1 MSPQTKGEDL
11 NSLVD
16 QRGESGRFMGGE
28 DKIYQKAVQN
38 KKRKLEK
45 KQERK
50 INSTASHCNLDHNV
64 NNFGGESLEKEPK
77 DEEYHRKTTN
87 RRDTQSNYVSEPSEP
102 QI

>member
-50 INSTASHCNLDHNV
+50 IISTVSHCNLDHNV
-64 NNFGGESLEKEPK
+64 NNLEERVLKKNLKMKSTIEK
-77 DEEYHRKTTN
+77 LLIEGTRKSTLCPN
-87 RRDTQSNYVSEPSEP
+87 LVRYR
-102 QI
+102 